1 MIQFN
6 ALRVFLYSILIHS
19 VTLITL
25 INCATAHP
33 NDAKT
38 QFATEI
44 IDMGRTQETIQ
55 GGLFLKQSVQDC
67 LKPEALSRL
76 IENLEVPMTNWNWN
90 LQTHSTKEGITEFAY
105 RIHRAEN
112 ATPLRIEPEPQKD
125 ESVPIDTRLWSY
137 WSIVKNAASAATSA
151 AYATAATA
159 GAHALDYLA
168 ERSLVGQLTVESW
181 ACPEPFSPN
190 GYRLSVD
197 LMNSDILIH
206 HFVQRAWL
214 LVCLKDQNKSSQTDE
229 LTIEFQML
237 ASPGALF
244 SHVELS
250 QAQDFA
256 SRVSRAW
263 LDALIN
269 AANFRQV
276 QLIRQNCSKSDTE

>member
-19 VTLITL
+19 VTLIVL
-25 INCATAHP
+25 VNCATAHP
-33 NDAKT
+33 DDPKT
-38 QFATEI
+38 HLATEI

-55 GGLFLKQSVQDC
+55 GGLFLKQSIQDC
-67 LKPEALSRL
+67 LKPEVLSRL
-76 IENLEVPMTNWNWN
+76 IENLEVPMTTWNWD
-90 LQTHSTKEGITEFAY
+90 LQTLSTKEGVTEFTY

-112 ATPLRIEPEPQKD
+112 TTPLSIESEPQKE
-125 ESVPIDTRLWSY
+125 ESTPIDTGLWSY
-137 WSIVKNAASAATSA
+137 WSMVKNAATAATSV

-159 GAHALDYLA
+159 GAHALDYFA

-181 ACPEPFSPN
+181 TCPEPFSPN
-190 GYRLSVD
+190 GYRLGVD

-206 HFVQRAWL
+206 HFVQKAWL
-214 LVCLKDQNKSSQTDE
+214 LICLKDQAKSSQADE
-229 LTIEFQML
+229 LAIELQML

-244 SHVELS
+244 SQVEFA

-276 QLIRQNCSKSDTE
+276 QLIRQNCSKSGIE